1 MPEHSVLSIDETDK
15 LRATLGLPPLNS
27 TTNNEGQFEKPP
39 PATEKKP
46 TATRRPR
53 APVVQTHSDDDD
65 EIGSLD
71 ARKWVERL
79 KQQKKTPAT
88 QKPQGPIRKEYSAA
102 ELAGLR
108 VSHDVSDLGGGEH
121 VLTLQDKSID
131 ELDTDDGAVELHSV
145 ALAETKRAQKNAE
158 DTRKRMRPLGGG
170 ANEAEEE
177 PKADLFFTIK
187 DGGIIDSETAEEQHQ
202 RELHQRRGQ
211 TAISLDGEAPSR
223 VVSDFYTEEE
233 AAALFRKPK
242 KPKVSDSTK
251 DKKGKRRQRQG
262 KTSTTN
268 DFVEAADLMD
278 VDAGNAIF
286 SRRSRIDDSS
296 LADDDED
303 LQRAIAAVRR
313 TANKSALLT
322 AEDIAQ
328 QVHDDALTRMDAT
341 DTPTANNP
349 ELALSSTIEFVQSL
363 KAAAAAAAA
372 APTTAP
378 ATTKKPEVVDPAEE
392 EKAVPMEKES
402 PVEKEDPE
410 VESETVIVK
419 RSVVP
424 RPTDTPVEQPDPEA
438 EEVTTKE
445 PSVGSGLFA
454 TLSLLRQRNMLDKLT
469 DDQRQR
475 ELQQRSRDTLLA
487 EQRRQDAAL
496 TLERQRIKLLG
507 ARNQKQAPAPDKKQR
522 RGKADELTPQEL
534 DEIKAREQEAL
545 DRKWAREYEERMR
558 DYKPQVNLEY
568 VDETGRKLTTK
579 EAYKQLSHAFHG
591 HYSGKNKIDK
601 VMAKRERERKQLEL
615 TSGASTHQYG
625 AVLENAH
632 KKLGSAGI
640 VLASGNKPGLG
651 PSSSSSSSKDRRP
664 PPA

>member
-1 MPEHSVLSIDETDK
+1 MSDH
-15 LRATLGLPPLNS
+15 
-27 TTNNEGQFEKPP
+27 FEKPLP
-39 PATEKKP
+39 PTTLKKP

-53 APVVQTHSDDDD
+53 AAPVVQTHSDDD
-65 EIGSLD
+65 EIDSLD

-79 KQQKKTPAT
+79 KQQKK
-88 QKPQGPIRKEYSAA
+88 KPTAAKPNDPSRKEYSAS
-102 ELAGLR
+102 ELTGFR

-131 ELDTDDGAVELHSV
+131 ELDTDDATVELHSV
-145 ALAETKRAQKNAE
+145 ALAETKRAQKNTLN
-158 DTRKRMRPLGGG
+158 TRKRMLPLGGG
-170 ANEAEEE
+170 GGEEE
-177 PKADLFFTIK
+177 EEANVDPFFTIK
-187 DGGIIDSETAEEQHQ
+187 DGGIIGNETAEEQQQ

-211 TAISLDGEAPSR
+211 TAISLDDDAPSR

-242 KPKVSDSTK
+242 KPKAADSK
-251 DKKGKRRQRQG
+251 DKRGKRRQRQG
-262 KTSTTN
+262 KTTTTN
-268 DFVEAADLMD
+268 DFEAAADLMD

-313 TANKSALLT
+313 TVNKSALLT

-341 DTPTANNP
+341 DAVTGDNP
-349 ELALSSTIEFVQSL
+349 DLALSSTIEFVQIPVD
-363 KAAAAAAAA
+363 K
-372 APTTAP
+372 
-378 ATTKKPEVVDPAEE
+378 VDPEE
-392 EKAVPMEKES
+392 
-402 PVEKEDPE
+402 
-410 VESETVIVK
+410 ESETIIVK
-419 RSVVP
+419 RAVAP
-424 RPTDTPVEQPDPEA
+424 RATETPAEQPDSEP

-475 ELQQRSRDTLLA
+475 EIQQRSRDSLLA

-507 ARNQKQAPAPDKKQR
+507 SRAQKQAPAADKKQR
-522 RGKADELTPQEL
+522 RGKADELTPKEL

-568 VDETGRKLTTK
+568 VDDTGRTLTTK

-615 TSGASTHQYG
+615 TSSASTHQYG

-651 PSSSSSSSKDRRP
+651 PKSSSSSKDRRP
-664 PPA
+664 PPS

>member
-1 MPEHSVLSIDETDK
+1 MSD
-15 LRATLGLPPLNS
+15 
-27 TTNNEGQFEKPP
+27 QFEKPLP
-39 PATEKKP
+39 PATVKKP

-53 APVVQTHSDDDD
+53 AAPVVQTHSDDD
-65 EIGSLD
+65 EIDSLD

-79 KQQKKTPAT
+79 KQQKK
-88 QKPQGPIRKEYSAA
+88 KPTAAKPNDSSRKEYSAS
-102 ELAGLR
+102 ELTGFR

-131 ELDTDDGAVELHSV
+131 ELDTDDAAVELHSV
-145 ALAETKRAQKNAE
+145 ALAETKRAQNNALH
-158 DTRKRMRPLGGG
+158 TRKRMLPLGGG
-170 ANEAEEE
+170 GGEEKEEA
-177 PKADLFFTIK
+177 KADPFFTIK
-187 DGGIIDSETAEEQHQ
+187 DGGIIDNETTEEQQQ

-211 TAISLDGEAPSR
+211 TAISLDDDAPSR

-242 KPKVSDSTK
+242 KPKAADTK
-251 DKKGKRRQRQG
+251 DKRGKRRQRQG
-262 KTSTTN
+262 KTTTTN
-268 DFVEAADLMD
+268 DFEAAADLMD

-313 TANKSALLT
+313 TVNKSALLT

-341 DTPTANNP
+341 DAVTGDNP
-349 ELALSSTIEFVQSL
+349 DLALSSTIEFVQSL
-363 KAAAAAAAA
+363 KAAAAA
-372 APTTAP
+372 TAT
-378 ATTKKPEVVDPAEE
+378 ATTTTKPEVLDHVDPVDPAE
-392 EKAVPMEKES
+392 KASPADNVVPVDKA
-402 PVEKEDPE
+402 DPE
-410 VESETVIVK
+410 EESETIIVK
-419 RSVVP
+419 RAVAP
-424 RPTDTPVEQPDPEA
+424 RPTETPAEQPGFEPE
-438 EEVTTKE
+438 EITTKE

-469 DDQRQR
+469 DDQRKR
-475 ELQQRSRDTLLA
+475 EIQQRSRDSLLA

-507 ARNQKQAPAPDKKQR
+507 SHAQKQAPAADKKQR
-522 RGKADELTPQEL
+522 RGKADELTPKEL

-568 VDETGRKLTTK
+568 VDDTGRTLTTK

-615 TSGASTHQYG
+615 TSSASTHQYG

-651 PSSSSSSSKDRRP
+651 PKSSSSSKDRRP

>member
-1 MPEHSVLSIDETDK
+1 MSGEDSINDT
-15 LRATLGLPPLNS
+15 ATV
-27 TTNNEGQFEKPP
+27 EKP
-39 PATEKKP
+39 TVK
-46 TATRRPR
+46 RRQ

-65 EIGSLD
+65 EIDSLD
-71 ARKWVERL
+71 TRKWIERL
-79 KQQKKTPAT
+79 KQQKKAPVTRESRGAT
-88 QKPQGPIRKEYSAA
+88 RKEYGAA
-102 ELAGLR
+102 ELTGIR
-108 VSHDVSDLGGGEH
+108 VSHDVSELSGGGNGEH
-121 VLTLQDKSID
+121 VLTLQDKTID
-131 ELDTDDGAVELHSV
+131 ELENDDGAVELHSV
-145 ALAETKRAQKNAE
+145 ALAETKRAQKNAQH
-158 DTRKRMRPLGGG
+158 TRKRMLPHDGIT
-170 ANEAEEE
+170 EEE
-177 PKADLFFTIK
+177 KEPDAFFTIK
-187 DGGIIDSETAEEQHQ
+187 DGGIINDETAEEAKQ

-211 TAISLDGEAPSR
+211 TAIALDDDAPSR

-242 KPKVSDSTK
+242 KHKSAK
-251 DKKGKRRQRQG
+251 DKRSKG

-268 DFVEAADLMD
+268 DFAESMGLMD
-278 VDAGNAIF
+278 VDNAVF
-286 SRRSRIDDSS
+286 SRRSRVDDSS

-313 TANKSALLT
+313 TAQKSALAT

-328 QVHDDALTRMDAT
+328 LVHDDMLTRMDAT
-341 DTPTANNP
+341 EGEGAENP
-349 ELALSSTIEFVQSL
+349 DLALSSTIEFVQSL
-363 KAAAAAAAA
+363 KAAAAI
-372 APTTAP
+372 
-378 ATTKKPEVVDPAEE
+378 KKPEPIEIEDPVENE
-392 EKAVPMEKES
+392 D
-402 PVEKEDPE
+402 PVEKEEPPE
-410 VESETVIVK
+410 ESETVIVK
-419 RSVVP
+419 RSVAAAAVP
-424 RPTDTPVEQPDPEA
+424 QPIEAPPPPPPVEQLDT
-438 EEVTTKE
+438 EEVAKE
-445 PSVGSGLFA
+445 PSVGSGLYA

-475 ELQQRSRDTLLA
+475 EQQQRSRDALLA

-507 ARNQKQAPAPDKKQR
+507 ARNAAKQPAPDTNKKQR

-558 DYKPQVNLEY
+558 DYKPEVRLEY
-568 VDETGRKLTTK
+568 VDETGRQLTTK

-601 VMAKRERERKQLEL
+601 IMAKRERERKQMEI

-651 PSSSSSSSKDRRP
+651 PSSSSLKDRRP
-664 PPA
+664 PPPA